1 MTAHL
6 DVNEPQYAR
15 AAAAILERHERN
27 EPEAN
32 ITSAVRDFLILTR
45 LANAEQM
52 VEENPPSDGS
62 RRAVDLTALDTFIE
76 FKRRIGTAASGE
88 PDPDN
93 VRQLDDYLAQSAAQ
107 GRVRMGILTDGKR
120 WLLRWPG
127 AGDARLTRPYAFTLD
142 EPQGWLPLYEWLRDS
157 ALVSLEDVVPDREGI
172 AEHFGPDSP
181 AYQRDIAALKALYAE
196 NAHLETI
203 RVKRRLWYDL
213 LRTALGELAFSTE
226 GMERGE
232 MPQTGMTQPGM
243 TQTGREYTEEMDD
256 LFVRH
261 TYLGA
266 VIGMVVQA
274 SFGIDIRRLA
284 ETDPA
289 DLLQGR
295 ELYRA
300 TGLQGVLES
309 DFFAWPVEVGG
320 NPLLQTLAR
329 RVARFQWADAPPDT
343 AAVLYE
349 TVIPPDERRQLGEYY
364 TPAWLARV
372 MVRELVDDPL
382 RQRVLDPACGSGTFV
397 AEAVRHFLEAAGDRQ
412 KQDFRDYGISRI
424 GHAGSARQLNPGHPD
439 NPANPA
445 SDSSVNLDPK
455 ELLDRLRNAVTG
467 IDVHPVAVHLARA
480 AWTLAARPAI
490 SAAHEAG
497 FDASLSIPVY
507 LGDALQLRFRTGD
520 LFAENE
526 IAIEVRDDANTELFF
541 PVSLVERAENFDAL
555 MGDVSAYIETGEDA
569 LLALDDN
576 HINDPAER
584 RMIGETIKTMQRL
597 HDEGRDH
604 IWAYYT
610 RNMVR
615 PVALSRAK
623 VDVVIGNPPWINYN
637 QTADI
642 LRDELQNLSRNRY
655 GIWSGGRYATHQDVA
670 GLFFARSVD
679 LYLKDGGV
687 IGLVLPHSALQAGQH
702 SKWRSGVWRA
712 GRRGP
717 AINVDFTH
725 QPAWDLERLEPNT
738 FFPVPASVV
747 FARKC
752 TADAAGKPLAGA
764 VEQWRGR
771 AGADDVQRVSS
782 WITDTGVVG
791 DSPYAAR
798 SRNGATIFPRVLF
811 FVNETENMAIVQ
823 AARTITVNP
832 RRGSQDKA
840 PWKDLDLTAITGQ
853 TVERQHLFNVHL
865 GETVAPYVTLEPLKA
880 LLPLKQGDHAIPAD
894 EHGPGGIRQ
903 GGLERRMRERW
914 RTVSRLWEDNK
925 APANKMNLLAQL
937 DYMSKLS
944 SQLTRQSNP
953 DSGRVRVL
961 YNQSGAPTATLL
973 EDTTALV
980 DYTLYQI
987 PCQDIRE
994 ANYLLAII
1002 NSDVLYK
1009 SVESLMPKGQF
1020 GARHLQKHLWK
1031 LPIPEFDAG
1040 DVRHQAVA
1048 EAGVRVAS
1056 AANDRLSQLRR
1067 EYGERLTVT
1076 IVRRELRKWLRA
1088 SAEGAAVEGVVGR
1101 LLGGGAS

>member
-1 MTAHL
+1 M
-6 DVNEPQYAR
+6 
-15 AAAAILERHERN
+15 
-27 EPEAN
+27 
-32 ITSAVRDFLILTR
+32 
-45 LANAEQM
+45 
-52 VEENPPSDGS
+52 
-62 RRAVDLTALDTFIE
+62 
-76 FKRRIGTAASGE
+76 
-88 PDPDN
+88 
-93 VRQLDDYLAQSAAQ
+93 
-107 GRVRMGILTDGKR
+107 
-120 WLLRWPG
+120 
-127 AGDARLTRPYAFTLD
+127 
-142 EPQGWLPLYEWLRDS
+142 
-157 ALVSLEDVVPDREGI
+157 
-172 AEHFGPDSP
+172 
-181 AYQRDIAALKALYAE
+181 
-196 NAHLETI
+196 
-203 RVKRRLWYDL
+203 KRRLWYDL

-226 GMERGE
+226 GMERGV
-232 MPQTGMTQPGM
+232 M
-243 TQTGREYTEEMDD
+243 TQTEMTQTETTRPGREYTEEMDD

-382 RQRVLDPACGSGTFV
+382 NQRVLDPACGSGTFV
-397 AEAVRHFLEAAGDRQ
+397 AEAVRHFLEAADPVLSLQGAERRGNLGGEAQRSGDAPAPLE
-412 KQDFRDYGISRI
+412 RDC
-424 GHAGSARQLNPGHPD
+424 HAALAMTEGDTPSPLVAETTDGGTPSPVKGEGRGEGE
-439 NPANPA
+439 
-445 SDSSVNLDPK
+445 NLDPK
-455 ELLDRLRNAVTG
+455 EILDRLRSAVTG

-490 SAAHEAG
+490 SAAHDAG

-555 MGDVSAYIETGEDA
+555 MGDVSAYIEMGEDA

-584 RMIGETIKTMQRL
+584 RMIGETIQTMQRL
-597 HDEGRDH
+597 HDQGRDH

-642 LRDELQNLSRNRY
+642 LREELQNLSRNRY
-655 GIWSGGRYATHQDVA
+655 GIWAGGRYATHQDVA

-687 IGLVLPHSALQAGQH
+687 IGFVLPHSALQAGQH

-717 AINVDFTH
+717 AINVDFAH
-725 QPAWDLERLEPNT
+725 KPAWDLERLEPNT

-752 TADAAGKPLAGA
+752 AADAAGKPLAGA
-764 VEQWRGR
+764 VEQWHGR
-771 AGADDVQRVSS
+771 AGADDVARVSS
-782 WITDTGVVG
+782 GITDTGVVG
-791 DSPYAAR
+791 DSPYGGYAR
-798 SRNGATIFPRVLF
+798 QGASIVPRCLF
-811 FVNETENMAIVQ
+811 FVNETENTAIVQ
-823 AARTITVNP
+823 ATQSVTANP

-853 TVERQHLFNVHL
+853 TVESRHLFNVHL

-880 LLPLKQGDHAIPAD
+880 LLPLKQGDAAIPAD
-894 EHGPGGIRQ
+894 TEGPGGIRQ

-914 RTVSRLWEDNK
+914 RTVSRLWDENK
-925 APANKMNLLAQL
+925 ARANKLNLL
-937 DYMSKLS
+937 
-944 SQLTRQSNP
+944 
-953 DSGRVRVL
+953 GRVDYHRELSEQLVWQKNQDDRPIRVA
-961 YNQSGAPTATLL
+961 YVSSGTPTAAVINNNET
-973 EDTTALV
+973 LV
-980 DYTLYQI
+980 DYTLFWI
-987 PCQDIRE
+987 ACKDIDE

-1002 NSDVLYK
+1002 NSDTLYEA
-1009 SVESLMPKGQF
+1009 VESLMPKGQF

-1048 EAGVRVAS
+1048 EAGARAAS
-1056 AANDRLSQLRR
+1056 AANDRLAELRQQ
-1067 EYGERLTVT
+1067 YGERLTVT
-1076 IVRRELRKWLRA
+1076 IARRELRKWLRA
-1088 SAEGAAVEGVVGR
+1088 SAEGRAVEGVVESLLR
-1101 LLGGGAS
+1101 LGDGQVIAGTDCA

>member
-6 DVNEPQYAR
+6 DVNDPRFAR

-32 ITSAVRDFLILTR
+32 ITSAVRDFLILTG

-107 GRVRMGILTDGKR
+107 GRVRMGILTDGRR
-120 WLLRWPG
+120 WVLRWPG
-127 AGDARLTRPYAFTLD
+127 AGDVRSTRPYAFTLD

-232 MPQTGMTQPGM
+232 TTQPRMTQA
-243 TQTGREYTEEMDD
+243 GRECTEEMDD

-412 KQDFRDYGISRI
+412 KQDFRDSGISRI
-424 GHAGSARQLNPGHPD
+424 GHAGSPRQLNPGHPD
-439 NPANPA
+439 NPVNPA

-455 ELLDRLRNAVTG
+455 ELLDRLRSAVTG

-526 IAIEVRDDANTELFF
+526 IAIEVRDEANTELFF

-576 HINDPAER
+576 HVNDLAER
-584 RMIGETIKTMQRL
+584 QMIGETIKTMQRL

-655 GIWSGGRYATHQDVA
+655 GIWAGGRYATHQDVA

-687 IGLVLPHSALQAGQH
+687 IGFVLPHSALQAGQH

-725 QPAWDLERLEPNT
+725 KPAWDLERLEPNT

-752 TADAAGKPLAGA
+752 AADAAGRPLAGA

-771 AGADDVQRVSS
+771 AGADDVARVSS
-782 WITDTGVVG
+782 GITDTGVVG

-811 FVNETENMAIVQ
+811 FVNETENTAIVQ
-823 AARTITVNP
+823 AARTVTVNP

-853 TVERQHLFNVHL
+853 TVERRHLFDVHL

-880 LLPLKQGDHAIPAD
+880 VLPLKQGDHAIPAD

-914 RTVSRLWEDNK
+914 RTVSRLWEDNR
-925 APANKMNLLAQL
+925 AAANRLNLLAQL

-944 SQLTRQSNP
+944 SQLEWQSNHDDRP
-953 DSGRVRVL
+953 VRLVYTSSGQPAAAVL
-961 YNQSGAPTATLL
+961 KS
-973 EDTTALV
+973 DTALV
-980 DYTLYQI
+980 ENVLFWVA
-987 PCQDIRE
+987 CKDINE
-994 ANYLLAII
+994 ANYLMAII
-1002 NSDVLYK
+1002 NSDVVAT
-1009 SVESLMPKGQF
+1009 SVNKYTVPNWAGNT
-1020 GARHLQKHLWK
+1020 RHLHKHVWK
-1031 LPIPEFDAG
+1031 LPIPQFDAG
-1040 DVRHQAVA
+1040 DSRHQAVA
-1048 EAGVRVAS
+1048 EAGARAATAS
-1056 AANDRLSQLRR
+1056 SDRLAELRR

-1076 IVRRELRKWLRA
+1076 IARRELRKWLRG
-1088 SAEGAAVEGVVGR
+1088 SAEGAAVEGAVAQ

>member
-1 MTAHL
+1 MTTHL
-6 DVNEPQYAR
+6 DLNDPQYAR
-15 AAAAILERHERN
+15 AAAAILERHERG

-32 ITSAVRDFLILTR
+32 ITSAVRDFLILTGLVR
-45 LANAEQM
+45 AEQM
-52 VEENPPSDGS
+52 AEENPPSDGS

-76 FKRRIGTAASGE
+76 FKRRIGTASGGE
-88 PDPDN
+88 PDLDN
-93 VRQLDDYLAQSAAQ
+93 VRQLDDYLEQSAAQ
-107 GRVRMGILTDGKR
+107 GRVRMGILTDGQR

-127 AGDARLTRPYAFTLD
+127 AGAVRLTRPYAFTLD

-157 ALVSLEDVVPDREGI
+157 ALVSLEDVIPDRKGI

-196 NAHLETI
+196 NAELETI

-213 LRTALGELAFSTE
+213 LRTALGELAFTTE
-226 GMERGE
+226 GMDRPRYED
-232 MPQTGMTQPGM
+232 
-243 TQTGREYTEEMDD
+243 TEEMDD

-309 DFFAWPVEVGG
+309 DFFAWPVEIGG

-343 AAVLYE
+343 AAILYE
-349 TVIPPDERRQLGEYY
+349 TVIPPEERRQLGEYY

-382 RQRVLDPACGSGTFV
+382 QQRALDPACGSGTFV
-397 AEAVRHFLEAAGDRQ
+397 AEAVAHLLEAAGDPHLSLRGAERRGNL
-412 KQDFRDYGISRI
+412 DGEAERDCHAALAMTD
-424 GHAGSARQLNPGHPD
+424 GHAS
-439 NPANPA
+439 
-445 SDSSVNLDPK
+445 LDPI
-455 ELLDRLRNAVTG
+455 EVLNRLRNAVTG

-480 AWTLAARPAI
+480 SWTLAARPAI
-490 SAAHEAG
+490 RAAHAAG

-520 LFAENE
+520 LFAENQ
-526 IAIEVRDDANTELFF
+526 IAIQTRDGDNTELTF

-555 MGDVSAYIETGEDA
+555 MGDVSAYIEAGENPF
-569 LLALDDN
+569 LALDDN

-584 RMIGETIKTMQRL
+584 EMIGETIKTMQRL
-597 HDEGRDH
+597 HDAGRDH

-615 PVALSRAK
+615 PVALSRSK

-637 QTADI
+637 QTADV

-655 GIWSGGRYATHQDVA
+655 GIWAGGRYATHQDVA

-687 IGLVLPHSALQAGQH
+687 IGFVLPHSALQAGQH

-725 QPAWDLERLEPNT
+725 KAAWDLERLEPNT
-738 FFPVPASVV
+738 FFPVPAAVV
-747 FARKC
+747 FARKRP
-752 TADAAGKPLAGA
+752 TDAAGQPLAGA
-764 VEQWRGR
+764 VEQWLGR
-771 AGADDVQRVSS
+771 AGAENVRRVSS
-782 WITDTGVVG
+782 SIIDTGVVG

-811 FVNETENMAIVQ
+811 FVNETENTAIVR
-823 AARTITVNP
+823 AAQTVTVNP

-840 PWKDLDLTAITGQ
+840 PWKNLDLTAITTQ
-853 TVERQHLFNVHL
+853 TVERHHLFDVHL
-865 GETVAPYVTLEPLKA
+865 GETVAPYITLEPLKA
-880 LLPLKQGDHAIPAD
+880 LLPLKQGDDAIPTDAN
-894 EHGPGGIRQ
+894 GPGGIRL

-914 RTVSRLWEDNK
+914 RTVNRFWEDNK
-925 APANKMNLLAQL
+925 ALANKLNFLEQL

-944 SQLTRQSNP
+944 SQLTRQANP
-953 DSGRVRVL
+953 DSGCVRVL
-961 YNQSGAPTATLL
+961 YNQSGTPTATLL
-973 EDTTALV
+973 DDPTALV
-980 DYTLYQI
+980 DYTLYWI
-987 PCQDIRE
+987 TCQDIRE

-1031 LPIPEFDAG
+1031 LPIPEFDPEKELHA
-1040 DVRHQAVA
+1040 AIA
-1048 EAGVRVAS
+1048 EAG
-1056 AANDRLSQLRR
+1056 AAAAAGAAKKLEALRAER
-1067 EYGERLTVT
+1067 GERLTVT
-1076 IVRRELRKWLRA
+1076 IARRELRAWLRG
-1088 SAEGAAVEGVVGR
+1088 SAEGAAVEGLVGR
-1101 LLGGGAS
+1101 LLGDGVAS